1 MSNIPDVMKAASNA
15 YKVLIENDRVRVME
29 IVLKPGEVAPM
40 HNHPHGHIVYI
51 VNDAKFKLA
60 FPDGKSTEID
70 LKAGNAIMM
79 DPGPHETTNVGSTV
93 GRNLVVELK

>member
-1 MSNIPDVMKAASNA
+1 SNA

-79 DPGPHETTNVGSTV
+79 DPGPHETTNVGATV